1 VLSPWVSVSRQVPV
15 QQRARVLIKFQTLL
29 VENKEDIA
37 ASIVAEN
44 GKTMVDALGDV
55 TRGIEVVEHCIAMPS
70 LMMGEAV
77 EQISSNMDTKTVR
90 QPLGVVAGIAP
101 FNFPAMI
108 PLWMLPIAVST
119 GNAFILKPS
128 EKVPTAS
135 HKIVKLATQ
144 AGVPPGII
152 SILHGGVG
160 AVNFL
165 CSHKDIKAVS
175 FVGSGHV
182 GRIVYDLAT
191 KHGKRAQAQ
200 MLKSTLYIGSKA
212 LSILALH

>member
-1 VLSPWVSVSRQVPV
+1 
-15 QQRARVLIKFQTLL
+15 
-29 VENKEDIA
+29 
-37 ASIVAEN
+37 
-44 GKTMVDALGDV
+44 
-55 TRGIEVVEHCIAMPS
+55 
-70 LMMGEAV
+70 
-77 EQISSNMDTKTVR
+77 MDTKTVR

-191 KHGKRAQAQ
+191 KHGKRVQAQ
-200 MLKSTLYIGSKA
+200 MLKSTQYIGSKA
-212 LSILALH
+212 LYILTLH